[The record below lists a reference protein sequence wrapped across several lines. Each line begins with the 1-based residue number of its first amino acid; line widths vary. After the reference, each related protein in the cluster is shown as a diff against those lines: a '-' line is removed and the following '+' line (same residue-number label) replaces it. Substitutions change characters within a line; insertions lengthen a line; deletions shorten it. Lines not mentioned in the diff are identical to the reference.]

1 MLIKRLI
8 PIFMAGVLLPTMAQ
22 ADTILG
28 WRVGANAWQQG
39 YEGSVQSGPSVV
51 DLEDDLGYDEETGY
65 NLYLSFE
72 HPIPLLPN
80 AMLQHTKID
89 ADASGDVTGF
99 EFDGNIY
106 SGEVNSSMDLTHTDA
121 TLYYELLD
129 NWVNLDVGI
138 TGRVFDHGVSI
149 TDVTT
154 GITGSL
160 DIDYV
165 IPLVYAQARFDL
177 PFTGLSLGVEGNG
190 ISYEDDTLYD
200 VKLNLAY
207 EFAFG
212 LGIEA
217 GYRIFDLDYDDNNEF
232 GVVTIDGAYAGI
244 VWDF

>member
-1 MLIKRLI
+1 MLIKRLL
-8 PIFMAGVLLPTMAQ
+8 PILIAGTLLPTLAQ

-28 WRVGANAWQQG
+28 WRMGANAWQQNYSG
-39 YEGSVQSGPSVV
+39 DVQSGPSAI
-51 DLEDDLGYDEETGY
+51 DIEDDLGYDEETGY

-72 HPIPLLPN
+72 HPVPLVPN
-80 AMLQHTKID
+80 IMLSRTQID
-89 ADASGDVTGF
+89 ADATGDVVGF
-99 EFDGNIY
+99 EFEGITY
-106 SGEVNSSMDLTHTDA
+106 SGEVRSSVELTNTDV

-138 TGRVFDHGVSI
+138 TARIFENGVAI
-149 TDVTT
+149 TDVAT
-154 GITGSL
+154 GLTGEL

-177 PFTGLSLGVEGNG
+177 PFSGLSLGVEGNA
-190 ISYEDDTLYD
+190 ISYDDDTLYD

-207 EFAFG
+207 EFVFG

-217 GYRIFDLDYDDNNEF
+217 GYRVFDLDYDDNDEF
-232 GVVTIDGAYAGI
+232 ANLTIEGAYAGF

>member
-1 MLIKRLI
+1 MLIKQLLPILI
-8 PIFMAGVLLPTMAQ
+8 AGTLLPTLAQ

-28 WRVGANAWQQG
+28 WRMGANVWQQNYSG
-39 YEGSVQSGPSVV
+39 DVQSGPSKI
-51 DLEDDLGYDEETGY
+51 DIEDDLGYDEETGY
-65 NLYLSFE
+65 NLYVSLE

-80 AMLQHTKID
+80 ILLQRTQID
-89 ADASGDVTGF
+89 ADASGNVVGF
-99 EFDGNIY
+99 EFEGIIY
-106 SGEVNSSMDLTHTDA
+106 SGDVNSTLELTHTDA
-121 TLYYELLD
+121 TFYYEPLD
-129 NWVNLDVGI
+129 NWVNLDVGV
-138 TGRVFDHGVSI
+138 TARVFENGVSI

-154 GITGSL
+154 GLTGEL

-177 PFTGLSLGVEGNG
+177 PFSGLSLGVEGNA
-190 ISYEDDTLYD
+190 ISYDDDTLYD

-217 GYRIFDLDYDDNNEF
+217 GYRAFDLDYDDNDEF
-232 GVVTIDGAYAGI
+232 ANLTIEGAYAGF